1 MYTEYP
7 INNNNTQNKK
17 MLLIERDSGY
27 ISIDDD
33 RNKKSINEITKI
45 NNDIEIKEN
54 QPLIVYVV
62 LQKWGVKNKNGRI
75 YPKHIL
81 ERENDKYQDLIR
93 ERRAIGECVPAGTE
107 ILTKNGWVDIKYVN
121 VGDEVFTL
129 NLENNEIQIQ
139 SVFNTIN
146 KPYNDDLVHIYNHG
160 TLDMKLTKNHKMVL
174 WDRNNN
180 PYEMTAID
188 FHDAMLRGDSRVS
201 HSKINYGG
209 VWNGEYNEYFN
220 SLDIEKKSASVY
232 LDKRYVKVELEKFN
246 DNVYCVSV
254 PNKTWLMRYNNKTA
268 WTHNCDHP
276 ETSIIS
282 ADRVSHTILE
292 TWWEGKTL
300 MGKMEILM
308 SPGFL
313 KFGIVS
319 TKGDEVA
326 NLLRNKI
333 MIGVSS
339 RGVGSLRE
347 VNGEQVVQEDFEII
361 CWDVV
366 TSPSTPGSWIF
377 NEKESAKP
385 FTESVENKKNL
396 LNDSLDNFLLD

>member
-33 RNKKSINEITKI
+33 RNKKSINEITKL
-45 NNDIEIKEN
+45 NNDIDIKEN

-209 VWNGEYNEYFN
+209 VWNL
-220 SLDIEKKSASVY
+220 SLI
-232 LDKRYVKVELEKFN
+232 
-246 DNVYCVSV
+246 
-254 PNKTWLMRYNNKTA
+254 
-268 WTHNCDHP
+268 H
-276 ETSIIS
+276 IS
-282 ADRVSHTILE
+282 EPTR
-292 TWWEGKTL
+292 
-300 MGKMEILM
+300 
-308 SPGFL
+308 PY
-313 KFGIVS
+313 
-319 TKGDEVA
+319 
-326 NLLRNKI
+326 
-333 MIGVSS
+333 
-339 RGVGSLRE
+339 
-347 VNGEQVVQEDFEII
+347 
-361 CWDVV
+361 
-366 TSPSTPGSWIF
+366 
-377 NEKESAKP
+377 
-385 FTESVENKKNL
+385 
-396 LNDSLDNFLLD
+396 